1 MKLIFLTCN
10 RGWCNRISIEKLLG
24 TFKIEFNSCFMTY
37 TVLGQLLMTFK
48 KPLVLVN
55 FVTVGPSG
63 AVCHWNIQHRAW
75 EMGNASLLYHINGSL
90 NWWNGK
96 GHRSTWNL
104 SHGGSICGALL
115 VILLFH

>member
-1 MKLIFLTCN
+1 MFYDLYC
-10 RGWCNRISIEKLLG
+10 
-24 TFKIEFNSCFMTY
+24 
-37 TVLGQLLMTFK
+37 LGQLLMTFK

-55 FVTVGPSG
+55 FVTVGPPG

-104 SHGGSICGALL
+104 SHGGSICGAQL